1 MALTSPPRRG
11 PSDAGREP
19 GAGQEAEST
28 RDRILDVALDLFI
41 EKGFDKT
48 SLREIAEELG
58 FSKAAIYYHFSSK
71 DEILMA
77 LHMRLHQI
85 SNGALARLGSAPSDI
100 GAWARL
106 LDELID
112 EMLSNRKIFLM
123 HERNR
128 SAFEEL
134 HRRDHDEEHEDFED
148 RLRQLVSDQAVPLR
162 DRVRMTC
169 ALGAVMGG
177 LVLSGDMLHD
187 VPSEHLRSLF
197 REVIAD
203 LLGPPA
209 PDGEGSA
216 APSELPA
223 ALG

>member
-1 MALTSPPRRG
+1 VL
-11 PSDAGREP
+11 
-19 GAGQEAEST
+19 GAGHETEST

-58 FSKAAIYYHFSSK
+58 FSKAAIYYHFASK

-85 SNGALARLGSAPSDI
+85 SNAALVRLGSAPADV

-112 EMLSNRKIFLM
+112 EMLANRKIFLM

-128 SAFEEL
+128 SAFEQL

-148 RLRQLVSDQAVPLR
+148 RLRQLVSDDAVPLR
-162 DRVRMTC
+162 DRVRIAC
-169 ALGAVMGG
+169 ALGAMMGG
-177 LVLSGDMLHD
+177 LVLSGDMLAD
-187 VPSEHLRSLF
+187 VPTERLGDLF

-203 LLGPPA
+203 LLGPPRPGGGA
-209 PDGEGSA
+209 EPTAVG
-216 APSELPA
+216 PA
-223 ALG
+223 AGD